1 MKTQN
6 KVQLIGYVGKDPV
19 LKTFAGGSKMTK
31 LRVATD
37 HFTKSRDGKPVQ
49 HTSWHEVVAFEE
61 KSEMAFKNFSKGSH
75 ILVEGFIVYR
85 TFKDSSGNTGYFT
98 QIQANHFLNLD
109 R

>member
-19 LKTFAGGSKMTK
+19 LQTFADGSKMTK

-37 HFTKSRDGKPVQ
+37 HYTKSAEGKPVQ
-49 HTSWHEVVAFEE
+49 HTTWHEVVAFDK
-61 KSEMAFKNFSKGSH
+61 KSEMALNNFSKGSH
-75 ILVEGFIVYR
+75 VLVEGFIVYR
-85 TFKDSSGNTGYFT
+85 TYLDRSGHTHYIT
-98 QIQANHFLNLD
+98 QIRVKHFLNLD